1 MALVDHFVDALG
13 EPLLVPGPALDADNE
28 LFEPYVVHFDEVCA
42 VLGGSAARRHLLSHL
57 DGLLLWLERAG
68 QGRVRAWVRGELVA
82 TMRETPNGLDVVAIA
97 PRDCMAV
104 GDRWVARMLSTRLRV
119 PGLGELVFDMVS
131 ADDDEDVTTERRR
144 SARRCRDTEGDP
156 VVTGWLEVTL

>member
-1 MALVDHFVDALG
+1 
-13 EPLLVPGPALDADNE
+13 
-28 LFEPYVVHFDEVCA
+28 
-42 VLGGSAARRHLLSHL
+42 
-57 DGLLLWLERAG
+57 
-68 QGRVRAWVRGELVA
+68 
-82 TMRETPNGLDVVAIA
+82 
-97 PRDCMAV
+97 
-104 GDRWVARMLSTRLRV
+104 MLSTRLRV